1 MSVQVHLPTIMRTLT
16 EDQKTVVVSG
26 TSIQEVI
33 HDLERNFPGMQGRL
47 MQDGQLHRFV
57 NIYLNDDD
65 IRFQQG
71 LASPVKPG
79 DAITILPAVAGG

>member
-33 HDLERNFPGMQGRL
+33 HELERNFPGMQGRL

-71 LASPVKPG
+71 LASAVKPG

>member
-33 HDLERNFPGMQGRL
+33 HDLERHFPGMQGRL